1 MVDSW
6 TVDTLQIFRDN
17 IDTREPPVT
26 LHGQIVLIHTLQDI
40 LDEAEATVRKR
51 AWNSHFSGGLGRFWS
66 QSSFSHLAPHSFIRS
81 FIFHSDFNN
90 VYYMSTFVRIHS
102 MKYVQVMMMIQE
114 NEPGTA
120 TFMEDS
126 ARDAGTVI
134 LAEVIR
140 RCWMILYFLMI
151 NIQTRHRQKGLEQ

>member
-1 MVDSW
+1 MNISVEIRNVNTLHYLHNWYLFILSRMVGR
-6 TVDTLQIFRDN
+6 TLLQISEWDN
-17 IDTREPPVT
+17 VSTRGP
-26 LHGQIVLIHTLQDI
+26 LQ
-40 LDEAEATVRKR
+40 VRHSQQLF
-51 AWNSHFSGGLGRFWS
+51 AGHSGWS
-66 QSSFSHLAPHSFIRS
+66 RGDCEEKSVEQSFLRRTGSVCGSNLSASYFL
-81 FIFHSDFNN
+81 SDF
-90 VYYMSTFVRIHS
+90 VF
-102 MKYVQVMMMIQE
+102 QE

-140 RCWMILYFLMI
+140 RCWMILYFMMI